1 MDASLEAALAPLRS
15 DKSFADAWILLPTVA
30 AAVSGFLIIS
40 SSEAIPEE
48 AGLTDKVPLVAVP
61 GAAGGCACVVATG
74 FFRSDNNAE
83 VLPSTVAAGE
93 ASPVADLAAE
103 IDAVNAEDALL
114 APEVRDDDDS

>member
-1 MDASLEAALAPLRS
+1 MDASLEVAFAPLRS
-15 DKSFADAWILLPTVA
+15 DKSFADAWMLLPTVA

-48 AGLTDKVPLVAVP
+48 AGLTDKVPLVAAT
-61 GAAGGCACVVATG
+61 GAAGGCACVGATG

-83 VLPSTVAAGE
+83 VLPSTVAGE

-103 IDAVNAEDALL
+103 MDAVNAEDALL